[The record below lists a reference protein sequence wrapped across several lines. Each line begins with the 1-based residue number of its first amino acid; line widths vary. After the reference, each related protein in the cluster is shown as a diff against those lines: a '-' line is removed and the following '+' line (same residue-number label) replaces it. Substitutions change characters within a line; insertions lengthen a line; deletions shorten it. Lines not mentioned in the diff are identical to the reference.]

1 MSSTGPRSLFGTL
14 RSRLEAT
21 FGNRRSSTVERVASA
36 QLPTEFGAFQIH
48 VYESPSEQTH
58 VALVHGPIG
67 NGQEVLARMH
77 SSCLTGDVLHSVRCD
92 CGAQL
97 ESAMQRISEEGRG
110 VIIYL
115 NQEGRGI
122 GLANKIRAY
131 ALQDQGYDTVEAN
144 ERLGFK
150 ADHRDYATA
159 VAILRDLG
167 VRSMRLLSNNPKKL
181 AGVTDNGLIV
191 SELVPLEMPV
201 SDGTRRYLKTK
212 KEKLGH
218 KLSTV

>member
-1 MSSTGPRSLFGTL
+1 MR
-14 RSRLEAT
+14 
-21 FGNRRSSTVERVASA
+21 RVATA
-36 QLPTEFGAFQIH
+36 HLPTEYANFQIY
-48 VYESPSEQTH
+48 VYESAGETETH
-58 VALVHGPIG
+58 VALVHGPVG
-67 NGQEVLARMH
+67 DGEAVLARMH

-97 ESAMQRISEEGRG
+97 DRAMQRIAEEGRG
-110 VIIYL
+110 VILYL

-150 ADHRDYATA
+150 ADQRDYATG
-159 VAILRDLG
+159 VAILHDLG
-167 VRSMRLLSNNPKKL
+167 VRSMRLMSNNPRKL
-181 AGVTDNGLIV
+181 AGLTDHGVVV
-191 SELVPLEMPV
+191 SELVPLEIPA

-218 KLSTV
+218 VLSSV